1 MHLMPRYHFHF
12 ASRGGE
18 QVPDPEGLELDDLRA
33 AHRHAV
39 KVIRRTA
46 LFTSPRWNAR
56 EWSVQ
61 VVDLE
66 RRWSVLT
73 VLFPIAE
80 HNERRRGETGF
91 HARLGSERHPVLST
105 LSFCGFAPALG
116 LSEELLPFR
125 GMRPE
130 AAPCEL
136 WLAMTAKMIQTQ
148 EHRHSRRA
156 CQRRRGGQN
165 ECLPLPADQ
174 LQLPPPSMR
183 NGRASQRC

>member
-1 MHLMPRYHFHF
+1 MHLMPRYHLHF

-80 HNERRRGETGF
+80 HNERRRGET
-91 HARLGSERHPVLST
+91 PIQ
-105 LSFCGFAPALG
+105 SFDA
-116 LSEELLPFR
+116 
-125 GMRPE
+125 
-130 AAPCEL
+130 
-136 WLAMTAKMIQTQ
+136 
-148 EHRHSRRA
+148 
-156 CQRRRGGQN
+156 
-165 ECLPLPADQ
+165 ADQ
-174 LQLPPPSMR
+174 LSGLKGKP
-183 NGRASQRC
+183 